1 VTTVEYA
8 KVHEHRTA
16 ALERGD
22 LITTS
27 AWSVAVD

>member
-1 VTTVEYA
+1 MVTDADYL

-22 LITTS
+22 LIATS
-27 AWSVAVD
+27 MWMVAD